1 MQISPSQL
9 DPNRRTQVVEALV
22 EPDGISGNA
31 AKGVVTIDTLH
42 GESRTVTIDAIK
54 HIVSPVM
61 LFVTALSLVG
71 FVGLFAGLYLSG
83 IIGSSVESPNRT
95 ILAVNVDPPAG
106 EVYIDDELVGNQGTM
121 SIVDNFPI
129 GTPFQLRVE
138 LDGFEPFVRDIE
150 VNRGD
155 QFRVEV
161 DLELREQLDYEPP
174 EGAQEATFKA
184 DDLDAQLEQYAT
196 HLDACFTRNLRT
208 DDPYTAEVTVR
219 GVVTAR
225 GFIQGLELND
235 ANFRSPAVE
244 TCLQRQLRALKLPL
258 LAGDFA
264 RFERRLSVEIR
275 DVSVLNDEA
284 Q

>member
-1 MQISPSQL
+1 M
-9 DPNRRTQVVEALV
+9 
-22 EPDGISGNA
+22 EPDGINGNA
-31 AKGVVTIDTLH
+31 AKGIVTVDTPH
-42 GESRTVTIDAIK
+42 GESRSVTIDAIK
-54 HIVSPVM
+54 HMVSPVM
-61 LFVTALSLVG
+61 LFVTVLSLVG

-83 IIGSSVESPNRT
+83 FIGSPQDSPSRT

-121 SIVDNFPI
+121 SIVDSFPI
-129 GTPFQLRVE
+129 GRPFQLRVE

-150 VNRGD
+150 VSRGD

-174 EGAQEATFKA
+174 EGAQETSLKA
-184 DDLDAQLEQYAT
+184 DDLDALLEQQAT
-196 HLDACFTRNLRT
+196 HIDACFTRNLRT
-208 DDPYTAEVTVR
+208 EEPYEAEVNVR

-225 GFIQGLELND
+225 GFIQGLKLEG

-244 TCLQRQLRALKLPL
+244 TCIRRQLRALKLPI

-264 RFERRLSVEIR
+264 RFERRLGVEIR
-275 DVSVLNDEA
+275 DVSVLNEGPA
-284 Q
+284 E